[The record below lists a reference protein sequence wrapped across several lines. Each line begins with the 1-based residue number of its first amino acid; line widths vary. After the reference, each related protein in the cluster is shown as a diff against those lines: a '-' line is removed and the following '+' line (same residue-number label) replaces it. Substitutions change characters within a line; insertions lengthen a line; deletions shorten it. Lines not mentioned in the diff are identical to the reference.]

1 MRSIIRSGSLRRWPA
16 WLALFAVLLQF
27 AASVGHLHPE
37 DYSFLLRGH
46 HAAIVTANN
55 HGFPAPWPL
64 LKGDADCAICAT
76 ARLIG
81 SSSLPPVVTLPLPTH
96 GALAT
101 VLRDE
106 ALRLV
111 APDHLLFTTRGPPIA

>member
-1 MRSIIRSGSLRRWPA
+1 MRRGSLRRWPA

-27 AASVGHLHPE
+27 AANIGHLHPE

-46 HAAIVTANN
+46 HAAVVIANDQ
-55 HGFPAPWPL
+55 GFPAPSPL

-81 SSSLPPVVTLPLPTH
+81 SSSLPPAVTLPVPVSA
-96 GALAT
+96 ALAT
-101 VLRDE
+101 LMRDE

-111 APDHLLFTTRGPPIA
+111 APDHLLFATRAPPLA